1 MTPSS
6 PDDPAVRQRLLV
18 VLRHGRAESFAE
30 QDHARRLTERG
41 RRDASEL
48 GGWLARSG
56 VRPDLALVSSAV
68 RTRETWELVAA
79 SLPGEPEVRT
89 GDDLYSASADT
100 VLDTVRQVSDDVTT
114 LVYVGHNPTAASLA
128 QVLEDGEPDVEA
140 FVALSHGFP
149 PGAAALLRVP
159 VAWSGLDAAGARLVD
174 FHAPTG

>member
-41 RRDASEL
+41 RRDVAAL
-48 GGWLARSG
+48 GEWLARTG
-56 VRPDLALVSSAV
+56 VRPDLALVSSV
-68 RTRETWELVAA
+68 LRTRETWELVAA
-79 SLPGEPEVRT
+79 ALPVQPEAQV
-89 GDDLYSASADT
+89 GDDLYTASADT
-100 VLDTVRQVSDDVTT
+100 VLDAVRRVPEDVRT

-128 QVLEDGEPDVEA
+128 QALEDGEPEMEA

-149 PGAAALLRVP
+149 PGAAAVLRVP
-159 VAWSGLDAAGARLVD
+159 GAWSDLDAAGARLVD
-174 FHAPTG
+174 FHAPNG